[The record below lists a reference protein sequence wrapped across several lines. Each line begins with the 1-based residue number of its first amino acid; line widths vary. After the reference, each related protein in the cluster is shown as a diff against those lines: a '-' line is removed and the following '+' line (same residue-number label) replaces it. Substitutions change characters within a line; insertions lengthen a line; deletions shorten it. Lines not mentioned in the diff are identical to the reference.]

1 MGCKTLSETHLTC
14 IGTANGT
21 VEAWDPRSH
30 ERVGTLDCAH
40 IGGEDAPA
48 GGAVQE
54 ITALEFRDP
63 LTLGVGT
70 SAGFVS
76 LFDLRS
82 TAPLITKD
90 HRYGLPIR
98 RVRFHDGLSKVL
110 SMDPKGIKIW
120 DASSGES
127 FTSIESKT
135 DLNDFDVFP
144 RSGLI
149 LSANEQPRLQV
160 HYLPALGPAPRWC
173 SFLDTITEELEETAS
188 VDVYDNYKFLTREQL
203 EALGLDHLI
212 GTPLLRA
219 YMHGYFVDVRLY
231 KKAQTLAGPVEASS
245 SKRFVE
251 ERVRKEMAEKL
262 KRVETKKKEKP
273 KVNSELFERLQ
284 LEDDEG
290 EEEDEPRK
298 RSKKKKARE
307 ARAASLLK
315 DDRFKSMFEDEN
327 FEIDTEEEA
336 FRLINPVVAKMK
348 EAKAAKKTK
357 NVSDEESGSSD
368 EEAEGR
374 NGSVDNGNEAEESDS
389 MDDGDG
395 AFEDEQV
402 SVPKKQKKK
411 QKLNAEKSVSVKEVT
426 DITSGKRSKKERMSL
441 GSRLD
446 RLQEEESSRVLK
458 RHADGSHS
466 MTFRKS
472 HNKREMM
479 QKKKNEEHMQER
491 RKVGRSARAL
501 KNRKP
506 YQS

>member
-1 MGCKTLSETHLTC
+1 MTC

-21 VEAWDPRSH
+21 VEAWDPRSQQ
-30 ERVGTLDCAH
+30 RVSTLDCAH
-40 IGGEDAPA
+40 MGGDEAPPA
-48 GGAVQE
+48 GTLQE
-54 ITALEFRDP
+54 ITALEYRDP

-82 TAPLITKD
+82 TAPLVTKS
-90 HRYGLPIR
+90 HRYGLPIK
-98 RVRFHDGLSKVL
+98 RVRFHDGLAKVM
-110 SMDPKGIKIW
+110 SMDSKSIKIW
-120 DASSGES
+120 DASSGEA

-144 RSGLI
+144 RSGLL

-173 SFLDTITEELEETAS
+173 SFLDTITEELEETSS

-203 EALGLDHLI
+203 ESLGLDHLI
-212 GTPLLRA
+212 GSPLLRA

-231 KKAQTLAGPVEASS
+231 RKAQTLAGPVETSR
-245 SKRFVE
+245 SKKFVE
-251 ERVRKEMAEKL
+251 EKVRKEMAEKL

-284 LEDDEG
+284 LEEENGDE
-290 EEEDEPRK
+290 EQRK
-298 RSKKKKARE
+298 KSKKKKGRE
-307 ARAASLLK
+307 AMAASLLK
-315 DDRFKSMFEDEN
+315 DDRFKNMFEDKD
-327 FEIDTEEEA
+327 FEIDTDDDA
-336 FRLINPVVAKMK
+336 YRLINPVVAKMK
-348 EAKAAKKTK
+348 EAKAAKTA
-357 NVSDEESGSSD
+357 NVSDGESESGD
-368 EEAEGR
+368 EAANSEE
-374 NGSVDNGNEAEESDS
+374 VESDS
-389 MDDGDG
+389 MDEETIEEEEQPSSPEKLKKRQKTNPPAQPAVK
-395 AFEDEQV
+395 AFT
-402 SVPKKQKKK
+402 
-411 QKLNAEKSVSVKEVT
+411 VKEVT
-426 DITSGKRSKKERMSL
+426 EISKRSKKERMSL

-472 HNKREMM
+472 HDKKEMM
-479 QKKKNEEHMQER
+479 LKKMNAAHMEER
-491 RKVGRSARAL
+491 RKVGRSAKAL

-506 YQS
+506 YRS

>member
-1 MGCKTLSETHLTC
+1 MTC

-21 VEAWDPRSH
+21 VEAWDPRSQ

-40 IGGEDAPA
+40 VGGEDAPV
-48 GGAVQE
+48 GGTVQE

-90 HRYGLPIR
+90 HRYGLPIKR
-98 RVRFHDGLSKVL
+98 IRFHDGLAKVL

-120 DASSGES
+120 DAASGES

-219 YMHGYFVDVRLY
+219 HMHGYFVDVRLY
-231 KKAQTLAGPVEASS
+231 KKAQTLAGPVETSV
-245 SKRFVE
+245 SKKFVE
-251 ERVRKEMAEKL
+251 ERVRREMAEKL
-262 KRVETKKKEKP
+262 KRVETKRKEKP

-284 LEDDEG
+284 LEEN
-290 EEEDEPRK
+290 EEEEPQK

-307 ARAASLLK
+307 AMAASLLK
-315 DDRFKSMFEDEN
+315 DDRFKGMFEDEN
-327 FEIDTEEEA
+327 FEIDTEEDA

-348 EAKAAKKTK
+348 EAKAAKKSTS
-357 NVSDEESGSSD
+357 VSDEESESGDDEIVDRD
-368 EEAEGR
+368 EE
-374 NGSVDNGNEAEESDS
+374 VESDS
-389 MDDGDG
+389 MDDGDEI
-395 AFEDEQV
+395 FEDKEV
-402 SVPKKQKKK
+402 SVPRKQKKQKDKTAK
-411 QKLNAEKSVSVKEVT
+411 PTFSVKEVT
-426 DITSGKRSKKERMSL
+426 DVSSGKRSKKDKMSL

-446 RLQEEESSRVLK
+446 RLQQDESSRVLK
-458 RHADGSHS
+458 RHSDGSHS

-472 HNKREMM
+472 RNKKEMM
-479 QKKKNEEHMQER
+479 LKKQKEEHMEER

-506 YQS
+506 YRS

>member
-1 MGCKTLSETHLTC
+1 M
-14 IGTANGT
+14 
-21 VEAWDPRSH
+21 
-30 ERVGTLDCAH
+30 DCAH
-40 IGGEDAPA
+40 VGGDEAPV
-48 GGAVQE
+48 GTVQE

-90 HRYGLPIR
+90 HRYGLPIKR
-98 RVRFHDGLSKVL
+98 IRFHDGLAKVL

-120 DASSGES
+120 DSASGES

-231 KKAQTLAGPVEASS
+231 KKAQTLAGPVETSV
-245 SKRFVE
+245 SKKFVE

-273 KVNSELFERLQ
+273 KVNSELFEKLQ
-284 LEDDEG
+284 IEENED
-290 EEEDEPRK
+290 EEEPRK

-307 ARAASLLK
+307 AMAASLLK

-327 FEIDTEEEA
+327 FEIDTEEDA

-348 EAKAAKKTK
+348 EAKAAKKSTS
-357 NVSDEESGSSD
+357 VSDEESESSEEEIVGPSLNDRD
-368 EEAEGR
+368 EE
-374 NGSVDNGNEAEESDS
+374 DESDS

-395 AFEDEQV
+395 EEAFVDKQV

-411 QKLNAEKSVSVKEVT
+411 QKGEDSKPIVSVKEVT
-426 DITSGKRSKKERMSL
+426 DTSSSKRSKKERMSL

-458 RHADGSHS
+458 RHTDGSHS

-472 HNKREMM
+472 RNKKEMM
-479 QKKKNEEHMQER
+479 LKKKNEEHMEER

-506 YQS
+506 YRS